1 MRAISAFSF
10 AAFAMVEATST
21 QVRQNETLQSTI
33 SRRPSRIIARRP
45 QQRNHSNSNPNING
59 PSTLVPSSSSRTL
72 GPPELDPD
80 QLSNSLLQ
88 GTSVQTPQAQGSYVV
103 VGGEEVYLRV
113 RIPIPGLQAVV
124 TTLKVTTQ
132 TYLADVL
139 ETLIRKRK
147 EHLQDSKDWVLM
159 LGDQDIIAP
168 TDRTVESLQGNYN
181 LRLVK
186 KIQVSDL
193 LRREKE
199 SAAGRLANTNPSAS
213 IFKRLSEPQ
222 QPKYV
227 TASDI
232 SGPQKWNVFR
242 KHAMSLGR
250 HERVLSSELVV
261 GSANSQLTAS
271 SRQ

>member
-1 MRAISAFSF
+1 V
-10 AAFAMVEATST
+10 VEATPI
-21 QVRQNETLQSTI
+21 QVRQNETVQNTI

-45 QQRNHSNSNPNING
+45 QVRKDSFNNVNAGGSVAGGSSTIR
-59 PSTLVPSSSSRTL
+59 PSMSHRTL
-72 GPPELDPD
+72 AIADMDPD

-88 GTSVQTPQAQGSYVV
+88 GAALDAEHTSSSYVV

-147 EHLQDSKDWVLM
+147 EHLHDSKDWVLM
-159 LGDQDIIAP
+159 LGDRDIIAP

-186 KIQVSDL
+186 KREVSEL
-193 LRREKE
+193 LQREKDI
-199 SAAGRLANTNPSAS
+199 AGRLNNTNPSAS
-213 IFKRLSEPQ
+213 IFKRLSEPA
-222 QPKYV
+222 QPRYV
-227 TASDI
+227 TASEI
-232 SGPQKWNVFR
+232 TAPQKWIVSR

-250 HERVLSSELVV
+250 HERVLTSECYSVILAKV
-261 GSANSQLTAS
+261 
-271 SRQ
+271 